1 MVPNGI
7 VWVRLILLATKVEE
21 LIFKNRDD
29 DADDHDTD
37 LYEKDFSKDKEFR
50 KKRILDTGEHV
61 RLAEIKWKQCLEVIR
76 ADLSKNSDFTNR
88 LLVTLLINY
97 AVILLAILVIAL

>member
-21 LIFKNRDD
+21 LIFKNQDD
-29 DADDHDTD
+29 DADDDHDTD

-50 KKRILDTGEHV
+50 KKQILDIGEHV

-88 LLVTLLINY
+88 LLVT
-97 AVILLAILVIAL
+97 